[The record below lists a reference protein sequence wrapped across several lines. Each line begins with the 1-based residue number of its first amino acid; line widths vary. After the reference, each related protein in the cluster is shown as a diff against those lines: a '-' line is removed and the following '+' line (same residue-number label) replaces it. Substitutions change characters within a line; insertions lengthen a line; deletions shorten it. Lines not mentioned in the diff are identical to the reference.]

1 MTYWES
7 VVFVLQG
14 LAYAVAFFAV
24 VVTILMVCAVIGT
37 LWDNWPRFTAL
48 LGLLLLIF
56 GLPFLISRMT
66 AEPETT
72 PFPPRDESV
81 TGYLIHED
89 EDSCRY
95 RFIDSRTS
103 SHVVDILKAWAEDE
117 CQPVRTWHSVSAV
130 LPVGD

>member
-37 LWDNWPRFTAL
+37 LWDNWPRFTAF
-48 LGLLLLIF
+48 LGVLLLVF

-66 AEPETT
+66 TEPEREW
-72 PFPPRDESV
+72 PSRYEQSV
-81 TGYLIHED
+81 HGKLIKETD
-89 EDSCRY
+89 DSCRY
-95 RFIDSRTS
+95 EFKDLYSNAIRWFDLPKPWPET
-103 SHVVDILKAWAEDE
+103 E
-117 CQPVRTWHSVSAV
+117 CEKTRTWYPEIF
-130 LPVGD
+130 PVGD